1 MEQFFAVVDDVV
13 GSIALFSAAIIEV
26 LGIGVIVFGSIKSII
41 SVIMNHLR
49 KNKKYNVKIE
59 LGNFLALG
67 LEFKMG
73 AEILKTVVIRT
84 LDELL
89 ILGAI
94 ILLRAVLAVLI
105 HWEIKN
111 EKKHDKENEQN
122 DTLNVVSEENKNE

>member
-1 MEQFFAVVDDVV
+1 MSEFLEVLDGVV
-13 GSIALFSAAIIEV
+13 GNIALFCAAIIEV
-26 LGIGVIVFGSIKSII
+26 LGIAVIVFGSIKSIV
-41 SVIMNHLR
+41 SLIMNHIK
-49 KNKKYNVKIE
+49 KNKKYNVKID

-67 LEFKMG
+67 LELKMG

-111 EKKHDKENEQN
+111 EKKPELKNEKNDLDFAKE
-122 DTLNVVSEENKNE
+122 DNKNE